1 MSDIKIATITTIIF
15 ALVSTYFGIFFYYFG
30 PMGIFIAFV
39 PFLLVVAAGM
49 LWVMIYN
56 MVDKYYKGQDDE

>member
-15 ALVSTYFGIFFYYFG
+15 ALVSAYVGSFLYHFG

-39 PFLLVVAAGM
+39 PILIVVAWVG
-49 LWVMIYN
+49 LWVMIYQ
-56 MVDKYYKGQDDE
+56 MVDAYYKGQEP

>member
-15 ALVSTYFGIFFYYFG
+15 ALVSAYVVIFIYYFG

-39 PFLLVVAAGM
+39 PFIIVVAFVG
-49 LWVMIYN
+49 LWVTIYH
-56 MVDKYYKGQDDE
+56 MVDEYYNE

>member
-15 ALVSTYFGIFFYYFG
+15 ALVSTYVGIFIYFFG

-39 PFLLVVAAGM
+39 PFLVVVVFGM
-49 LWVMIYN
+49 LWVMIYH
-56 MVDKYYKGQDDE
+56 MVDEWYGE

>member
-15 ALVSTYFGIFFYYFG
+15 ALVSAYVVIFIYYFG

-39 PFLLVVAAGM
+39 PFLIVVAFGM
-49 LWVMIYN
+49 LWVMIYH
-56 MVDKYYKGQDDE
+56 MVDEYYKGKEL